1 MTGSVSTELAGI
13 LAVRRRPNE
22 DEPTSLT
29 LLSSLRL
36 LVLFARLYASTSYA
50 QQEPNQ
56 STMPTQRQTSAD
68 VMTLHSLPTVL
79 VVGWWSPFPSGR
91 QTSIPRPYFYMFF
104 VSRLA
109 SLLSSWACHFCVFC
123 RMSFLVERMGMT
135 KKYIVNRGVDT
146 FGMNA
151 YYTDDAGLPCKRD
164 LPDSFASRLDAWKQQ
179 AQSTH
184 EPFPTSLDFRNAT
197 LHMQPNGAGRGQWQ
211 WMLKTDDI
219 TLYISRG
226 KWNGVASVRLNSRF
240 LWSCPTLT
248 DAIVQVHELLYNA
261 FEGNMLHLQPSM
273 IDLCADVAGWHDVER
288 LNKKRNFVSHSIKR
302 RDHSEGEQL
311 LEMKSDSFSSGL
323 HDTGFDFAV
332 KKSSVRVTIYDKT
345 REMRS
350 SGKLWFVPLW
360 KANGWDEEKSPVIWR
375 VEAKFSREA
384 IHTIKQ
390 GNTLHGIEDA
400 YEMEQYLPLLW
411 AYAVGH
417 AAGGEDG
424 LPDGWLRC
432 VRPTKDTNR
441 ARWPSHPVWPVVQNA
456 FQEPNQTPEYFG
468 KIIRQAHEQRNI
480 EKALEALVGYG
491 SSLSAWVGGSL
502 ASPDTDFSL
511 FLHWLAENVPDFLE
525 EKHKD
530 FAQEVQ
536 RKLVKLYR
544 RPLVVDCDIETA

>member
-1 MTGSVSTELAGI
+1 MRGGVPLGSASI
-13 LAVRRRPNE
+13 LPVRRMPNE
-22 DEPTSLT
+22 HEPLILTSPSFLGVQ
-29 LLSSLRL
+29 
-36 LVLFARLYASTSYA
+36 VLFVRLHACTPSAHREPKQGTART
-50 QQEPNQ
+50 QQQ
-56 STMPTQRQTSAD
+56 ARVD
-68 VMTLHSLPTVL
+68 VMTQHSLPVL
-79 VVGWWSPFPSGR
+79 VAGWCSPFPYGR
-91 QTSIPRPYFYMFF
+91 ETSIPRPYFYIVF
-104 VSRLA
+104 VSPLA
-109 SLLSSWACHFCVFC
+109 SLLPAWALHFCTFC
-123 RMSFLVERMGMT
+123 MASPLVERMSMT
-135 KKYIVNRGVDT
+135 RKHIVNRGVDT
-146 FGMNA
+146 FGVNA
-151 YYTDDAGLPCKRD
+151 FYTDENGLPCKRD
-164 LPDSFASRLDAWKQQ
+164 LSDSFAARLDAWKQQ

-197 LHMQPNGAGRGQWQ
+197 LHMHPNGAGRGQWQ

-226 KWNGVASVRLNSRF
+226 KWNGIASVRLNSKF
-240 LWSCPTLT
+240 LWSCPSLT

-273 IDLCADVAGWHDVER
+273 VDLCADVAGWSDVER
-288 LNKKRNFVSHSIKR
+288 LDKKRNFVSRSIKR

-311 LEMKSDSFSSGL
+311 LEMKSESFSSGL
-323 HDTGFDFAV
+323 HDTGFDFSV
-332 KKSSVRVTIYDKT
+332 KKSPVRLTIYDKT
-345 REMRS
+345 REMRT

-360 KANGWDEEKSPVIWR
+360 EANGWDAEKSPVVWR

-400 YEMEQYLPLLW
+400 YEVEQHLPLLW

-432 VRPTKDTNR
+432 VRPTKDSNR
-441 ARWPSHPVWPVVQNA
+441 ARWPSHPAWVVVQNA
-456 FQEPNQTPEYFG
+456 FQESNQTPHHFR

-480 EKALEALVGYG
+480 EKALEAIVGYG

-502 ASPDTDFSL
+502 AAPDADFSL

-525 EKHKD
+525 KRDKD
-530 FAQEVQ
+530 FALEVQ

-544 RPLVVDCDIETA
+544 RSLNADRGTHVA

>member
-109 SLLSSWACHFCVFC
+109 SQLSSWACHFCVFC

-332 KKSSVRVTIYDKT
+332 KKSSVVKLFT
-345 REMRS
+345 RS
-350 SGKLWFVPLW
+350 SKGILCTGSKTPTRW
-360 KANGWDEEKSPVIWR
+360 S
-375 VEAKFSREA
+375 
-384 IHTIKQ
+384 
-390 GNTLHGIEDA
+390 NTFRSCGP
-400 YEMEQYLPLLW
+400 M
-411 AYAVGH
+411 
-417 AAGGEDG
+417 
-424 LPDGWLRC
+424 
-432 VRPTKDTNR
+432 
-441 ARWPSHPVWPVVQNA
+441 
-456 FQEPNQTPEYFG
+456 
-468 KIIRQAHEQRNI
+468 
-480 EKALEALVGYG
+480 
-491 SSLSAWVGGSL
+491 
-502 ASPDTDFSL
+502 
-511 FLHWLAENVPDFLE
+511 
-525 EKHKD
+525 
-530 FAQEVQ
+530 
-536 RKLVKLYR
+536 
-544 RPLVVDCDIETA
+544 PLVTLLVVRMVYRMAGCAVCVPRKIPTVRAGRLIRSGRWCKTPFRSRTRRLSTLERSFVKPMSSATLRRH